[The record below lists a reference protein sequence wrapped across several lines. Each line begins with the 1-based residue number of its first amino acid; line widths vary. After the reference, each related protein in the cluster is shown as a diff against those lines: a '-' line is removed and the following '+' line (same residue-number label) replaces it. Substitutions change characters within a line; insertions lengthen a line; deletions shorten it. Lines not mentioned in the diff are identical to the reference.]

1 LLSFAHEKPGYAL
14 IQSIE
19 KNHIKACAWLVFLN
33 NDLKKDKAVLDL
45 VIFYQRCLGG
55 DM

>member
-1 LLSFAHEKPGYAL
+1 MLSFAHEKSGYTL
-14 IQSIE
+14 LQSIE

-33 NDLKKDKAVLDL
+33 NDLKKDKAVIESGNFLPAL
-45 VIFYQRCLGG
+45 LKG